1 MTAARPGD
9 ADPAPTTSASKQPRS
24 ARSFLAA
31 VFWLLASISVLG
43 ATLAPWA
50 HQSLLTSGG
59 WGNIVGGV
67 IERPEVQE
75 AVATVGVER
84 LSQALDVKD
93 RVAQALPGPAFVAD
107 ALTGAVERRITDAV
121 AGFIGS
127 EGFRDAFVTANEKA
141 HDVAMRIIRD
151 DDNEAIT
158 AQGGLV
164 TLNLLPLIEV
174 GLQRLQDAGII
185 DASRQLPDLSGGLS
199 ADAAA
204 ALSKVLG
211 RDIPTDIGTIVLV
224 ESDRAGTIG
233 PAIRWFDLITG
244 LSLLLWALFTA
255 LAVWLSGRRARMI
268 AWLSAGAIVAL
279 IAARFL
285 AQALLEAAMRKHPEL
300 EAKVVISA
308 IIEVAVDSLM
318 GFTLALMFIALVVG
332 AVAIYL
338 DWHESRTTSEA

>member
-1 MTAARPGD
+1 
-9 ADPAPTTSASKQPRS
+9 
-24 ARSFLAA
+24 
-31 VFWLLASISVLG
+31 
-43 ATLAPWA
+43 
-50 HQSLLTSGG
+50 
-59 WGNIVGGV
+59 
-67 IERPEVQE
+67 
-75 AVATVGVER
+75 
-84 LSQALDVKD
+84 
-93 RVAQALPGPAFVAD
+93 VAD

-279 IAARFL
+279 VAARFV
-285 AQALLEAAMRKHPEL
+285 AQALLEAAMRRHPEL
-300 EAKVVISA
+300 EAKVVINA

-318 GFTLALMFIALVVG
+318 GFTLALMFIALLVG
-332 AVAIYL
+332 AVALYL
-338 DWHESRTTSEA
+338 DWRESRATSEA